1 MLSNCSKLHP
11 PSVMASLPLFYIP
24 PFFQPSFHSF
34 PFLHSP
40 FSSLSHSPLDVSL
53 TMRQAVLAFP
63 PHPSHPP
70 NSLSLSL
77 SFSSFSITSPP
88 RPLSASVW
96 ISWSHTEILERPHMY
111 IHVEEGERRR
121 KREGALCIGLTPAL
135 LIVLQM
141 LSIYCI
147 ITSMHAAHLA
157 CCIHRG
163 IIYRVAPFHNTGE
176 YFSTVHFSH
185 LFGPPIHVPT
195 HQLAS
200 L

>member
-11 PSVMASLPLFYIP
+11 PSIMASLPLFYIP
-24 PFFQPSFHSF
+24 PFFQPTFHSF
-34 PFLHSP
+34 PCLHSS

-77 SFSSFSITSPP
+77 SFSSFSSLHLLV
-88 RPLSASVW
+88 LSVSVW
-96 ISWSHTEILERPHMY
+96 ISWSHTAILEQPHMY

-121 KREGALCIGLTPAL
+121 KRESALCVGLTPAL
-135 LIVLQM
+135 LIPLQMM

-147 ITSMHAAHLA
+147 ITYIHAAHLA
-157 CCIHRG
+157 
-163 IIYRVAPFHNTGE
+163 
-176 YFSTVHFSH
+176 
-185 LFGPPIHVPT
+185 
-195 HQLAS
+195 
-200 L
+200 